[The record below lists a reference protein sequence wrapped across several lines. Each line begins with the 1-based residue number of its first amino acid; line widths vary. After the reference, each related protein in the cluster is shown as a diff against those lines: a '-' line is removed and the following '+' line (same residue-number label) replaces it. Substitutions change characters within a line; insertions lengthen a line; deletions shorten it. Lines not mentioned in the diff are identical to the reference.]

1 MILNKLNSE
10 QLERLNNNKEQKIY
24 EFILNSRQNEK
35 KNKYIYILTL
45 NTNEEVMAQFETEIE
60 LEEEIDGQKEKY
72 CEVSFL
78 ILNVLK
84 KDKDSKL
91 RKNRILY
98 FNYRDVFK
106 SYKLLEDD
114 SDYIEVLTKN
124 QILKYDFFESFNV
137 KTSYEEKDKTIDMY
151 LYFHPWMQKEKF
163 KLSQKSDIEIL
174 ITFFDVKDAKVIKD
188 NDTYEWEI
196 CDMYIKDNKLCFK
209 ITTDNE
215 KLNTKAD
222 EISFDFDKAELK
234 VVKEK
239 YIYYY
244 KGKYVDKCV

>member
-10 QLERLNNNKEQKIY
+10 QLERLNNDKEQKIY

-124 QILKYDFFESFNV
+124 QILRASAFE
-137 KTSYEEKDKTIDMY
+137 TSRIM
-151 LYFHPWMQKEKF
+151 
-163 KLSQKSDIEIL
+163 I
-174 ITFFDVKDAKVIKD
+174 
-188 NDTYEWEI
+188 
-196 CDMYIKDNKLCFK
+196 
-209 ITTDNE
+209 
-215 KLNTKAD
+215 
-222 EISFDFDKAELK
+222 
-234 VVKEK
+234 
-239 YIYYY
+239 
-244 KGKYVDKCV
+244 